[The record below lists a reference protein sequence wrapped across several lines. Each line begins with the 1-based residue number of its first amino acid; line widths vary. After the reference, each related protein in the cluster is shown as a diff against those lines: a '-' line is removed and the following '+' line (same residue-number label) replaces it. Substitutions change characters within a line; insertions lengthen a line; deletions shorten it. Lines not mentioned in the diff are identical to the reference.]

1 LIFKYC
7 FYIKKVHELPFNKG
21 IERVLTNVKMD
32 DRRGKLSSM
41 EYKKVSDLNE
51 LEEKSDILVYKYKDC
66 GVLI

>member
-1 LIFKYC
+1 
-7 FYIKKVHELPFNKG
+7 
-21 IERVLTNVKMD
+21 MD